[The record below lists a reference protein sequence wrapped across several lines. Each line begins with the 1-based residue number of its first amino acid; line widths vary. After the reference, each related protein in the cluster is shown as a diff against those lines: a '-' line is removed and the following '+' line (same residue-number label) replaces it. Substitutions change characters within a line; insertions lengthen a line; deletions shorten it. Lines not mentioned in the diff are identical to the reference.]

1 MSEPITLKTWEMFL
15 GLIGL
20 ALVCWA
26 IGAFTAFA
34 QTPAPAPSCV
44 TLKAPGD
51 SGIYVNLSNVDSP
64 ETIQH
69 VRDAVANGQP
79 RILHWDPAD
88 ADAHRKASLKGH
100 PTAPGKQRDEYPP
113 AASAEGGTGADVRLI
128 ASRDN
133 STSGQ
138 RMGAVMHAFCPGTA
152 FILEP

>member
-1 MSEPITLKTWEMFL
+1 MSHPWF
-15 GLIGL
+15 GR
-20 ALVCWA
+20 VCAVVLA
-26 IGAFTAFA
+26 IGATFAVAHAFA
-34 QTPAPAPSCV
+34 QTPVPAPSCI

>member
-1 MSEPITLKTWEMFL
+1 VTWIGRL
-15 GLIGL
+15 LVLCALIGAGEVAYL
-20 ALVCWA
+20 LGDAV
-26 IGAFTAFA
+26 A
-34 QTPAPAPSCV
+34 QIPAPAPSCV

-113 AASAEGGTGADVRLI
+113 AASAEGGAGADVRLI
-128 ASRDN
+128 TSRDN

>member
-1 MSEPITLKTWEMFL
+1 MSRRQTTLAAVGLVVACFL
-15 GLIGL
+15 
-20 ALVCWA
+20 W
-26 IGAFTAFA
+26 FTYGISVG